1 MSRFRNADPSF
12 HRVILALLLCVIAA
26 RADKPIVIKE
36 SETTCPHA
44 ASFCLR
50 ARLSQFFAKIEGGC
64 EWPDLGVRLVSSA
77 HPDVRREPLSQR
89 EARVAWPCSRPL
101 SLFLEHENQSRCT
114 AMRIF
119 IARKPQCLKQPHVF
133 RHGILLGGRSTLI
146 QRLCEPM

>member
-1 MSRFRNADPSF
+1 MTVSSCSAEGDRNLGYRDFAMRIRLF
-12 HRVILALLLCVIAA
+12 IVTLTLFLCVIAV

-77 HPDVRREPLSQR
+77 HPDVRQEPLGLAPGRCHFSSSMRIKAGVQR
-89 EARVAWPCSRPL
+89 CNGGHNHCE
-101 SLFLEHENQSRCT
+101 ET
-114 AMRIF
+114 AMLKAA
-119 IARKPQCLKQPHVF
+119 ARLSPRDFYWADALP
-133 RHGILLGGRSTLI
+133 
-146 QRLCEPM
+146 